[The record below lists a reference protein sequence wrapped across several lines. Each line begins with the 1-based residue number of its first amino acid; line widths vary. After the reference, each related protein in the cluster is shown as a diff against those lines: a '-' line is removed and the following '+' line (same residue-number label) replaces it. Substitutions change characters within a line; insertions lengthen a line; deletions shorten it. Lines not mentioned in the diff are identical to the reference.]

1 MPDFPA
7 AVPDLPDATV
17 SETLFT
23 MHTNIGHVP
32 ATNRILLNL
41 RALAGKLGIGAS
53 TPSGAGVLRQSGV
66 AGTTA
71 WGQVQPGD
79 ISPGTGNAN
88 RSLLVN
94 PGGTAVTY
102 AAVPSGGLVGAGAGS
117 PNTVARTTDG
127 TNVVYG
133 KVATGDILDG
143 TILPADIAPG
153 AASSVLQTN
162 AGGVVAWLTSLLV
175 SGSIQAGGKL
185 FPSGQT
191 NVGFDVPVNGVVL
204 ASAGSTLIGTNARMG
219 LAVVIDA
226 GSGQSAIYV
235 LAGSAQ
241 TAIMIA
247 GNAALF
253 DVVGAINSKI
263 NVFWHAPLN
272 GYLVYNGYA
281 TGGHPVHCLFFG
293 IGT

>member
-66 AGTTA
+66 SGSTA

-88 RSLLVN
+88 RTLMVN
-94 PGGTAVTY
+94 PAGSAVAY
-102 AAVPSGGLVGAGAGS
+102 ATVPSGGMNGPGAGS
-117 PNTVARTTDG
+117 TNTVARTTDG

-133 KVATGDILDG
+133 KVIA
-143 TILPADIAPG
+143 ADINPG
-153 AASSVLQTN
+153 GVANSVL
-162 AGGVVAWLTSLLV
+162 
-175 SGSIQAGGKL
+175 K
-185 FPSGQT
+185 
-191 NVGFDVPVNGVVL
+191 
-204 ASAGSTLIGTNARMG
+204 
-219 LAVVIDA
+219 
-226 GSGQSAIYV
+226 
-235 LAGSAQ
+235 
-241 TAIMIA
+241 
-247 GNAALF
+247 
-253 DVVGAINSKI
+253 
-263 NVFWHAPLN
+263 
-272 GYLVYNGYA
+272 
-281 TGGHPVHCLFFG
+281 
-293 IGT
+293 